1 MNNPYKYNSMM
12 EDQDPQNQPVC
23 VGKDPSGVC
32 EVIGQSCAGEGE
44 CGKTFQCFQGNNE
57 QDAISQCEGSGGG
70 PLGPPHGGKPHGG
83 KPHGGKPIGGKPI
96 GGKPIGGKPIGG
108 QGGKTNGG
116 SPSPS
121 PGSKNW
127 WNTPAGIAT
136 IIAIALGSAILIT
149 LIFWLIRRAVSKKKR
164 K

>member
-1 MNNPYKYNSMM
+1 MNNPYRYNSMM
-12 EDQDPQNQPVC
+12 EDQDPKNQPVC

-44 CGKTFQCFQGNNE
+44 CGKTFQCFQGKTE
-57 QDAISQCEGSGGG
+57 ADAISQCEGSGGG

-83 KPHGGKPIGGKPI
+83 KPHGGKPV
-96 GGKPIGGKPIGG
+96 GG

-149 LIFWLIRRAVSKKKR
+149 LIFWLIRRAASKKKR

>member
-1 MNNPYKYNSMM
+1 MNNNPYGYNSMM

-32 EVIGQSCAGEGE
+32 EVIGQSCAGERE

-70 PLGPPHGGKPHGG
+70 PLGPPHGGNKPHGG
-83 KPHGGKPIGGKPI
+83 KPHGGKPIGG
-96 GGKPIGGKPIGG
+96 

-116 SPSPS
+116 SPS

-149 LIFWLIRRAVSKKKR
+149 LIFWLIRRAASKKKR

>member
-1 MNNPYKYNSMM
+1 MSNPYKYNSMM
-12 EDQDPQNQPVC
+12 EDQDPENQPVC

-70 PLGPPHGGKPHGG
+70 PLGPPHGGN
-83 KPHGGKPIGGKPI
+83 KPHGGKPIGDKPH
-96 GGKPIGGKPIGG
+96 GGKPIGG

-116 SPSPS
+116 SPS

-149 LIFWLIRRAVSKKKR
+149 LIFWLIRRAASKKKR

>member
-1 MNNPYKYNSMM
+1 MSNPYSYNSMM

-57 QDAISQCEGSGGG
+57 QDAISQCEKSGGG
-70 PLGPPHGGKPHGG
+70 PLGPPHGGD
-83 KPHGGKPIGGKPI
+83 KPHGGKPIGGKPH
-96 GGKPIGGKPIGG
+96 GGKPIGG

-116 SPSPS
+116 SPS

-149 LIFWLIRRAVSKKKR
+149 LIFWLIRRAASKKKR